1 MYRVGRGVG
10 LMLGTNLS
18 DPIDPILF
26 VQVMRK
32 VASRGADAST
42 AAA

>member
-1 MYRVGRGVG
+1 
-10 LMLGTNLS
+10 MLGTNLS